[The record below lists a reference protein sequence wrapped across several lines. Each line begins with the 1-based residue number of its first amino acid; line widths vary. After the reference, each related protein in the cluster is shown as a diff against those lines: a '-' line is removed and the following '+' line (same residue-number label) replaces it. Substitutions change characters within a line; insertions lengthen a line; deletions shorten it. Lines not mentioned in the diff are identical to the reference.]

1 MNVDFMYVYKCD
13 KLYNGVVSHTVDD
26 QTIKI
31 LRISSLR
38 SCVYHKYHY
47 GPQTK

>member
-1 MNVDFMYVYKCD
+1 MYVYKRD
-13 KLYNGVVSHTVDD
+13 TLYNRVGSHIVDGG

-31 LRISSLR
+31 LRISSPR
-38 SCVYHKYHY
+38 PCVYHKYHY